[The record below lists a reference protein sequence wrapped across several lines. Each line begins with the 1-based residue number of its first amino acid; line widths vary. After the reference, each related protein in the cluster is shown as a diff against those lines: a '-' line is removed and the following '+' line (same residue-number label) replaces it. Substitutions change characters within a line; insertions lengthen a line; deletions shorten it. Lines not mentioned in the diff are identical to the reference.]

1 MTALD
6 VARTLLQIIGL
17 GAVVIALGLAWLAWR
32 DGRSRR
38 RYLESER
45 DMREDGGP

>member
-6 VARTLLQIIGL
+6 LARTLLQIVGL
-17 GAVVIALGLAWLAWR
+17 GAVVIALGLAWIAWR
-32 DGRSRR
+32 DRRDRR

-45 DMREDGGP
+45 DLREDGGP